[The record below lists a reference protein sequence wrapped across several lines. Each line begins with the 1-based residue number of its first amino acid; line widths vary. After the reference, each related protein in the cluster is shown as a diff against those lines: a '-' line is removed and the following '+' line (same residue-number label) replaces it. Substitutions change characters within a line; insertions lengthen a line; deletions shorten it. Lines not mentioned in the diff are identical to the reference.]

1 MLLFWTTN
9 TAVVTSRANQQLGN
23 VRKPYIHSNTTS
35 NLLLMLLLF
44 SWWCQSIGCV
54 LNTLLSSFFSTKQ
67 ATKSIKM
74 LSQCKSFCIP
84 QFTPWFE
91 TRCTVDIDGFYNFR
105 YPLCMGK
112 LSYLKQKDVTPLITI
127 FTAEDDETMNGR
139 KPGWTEGSSSN
150 VYSTL
155 GYGDECSMTFDEKA
169 SVTSQNCH
177 NIRSC
182 VLLACHAAGTPRERS
197 LHLMYKGSESWQS
210 CLESTVPR
218 KILFVIS
225 EERKNKFLEIEM
237 RGKVNLF
244 KFG

>member
-23 VRKPYIHSNTTS
+23 VRKPYIHSN
-35 NLLLMLLLF
+35 LLLMLLLF

-54 LNTLLSSFFSTKQ
+54 LKTLLSSFFTTKQ

-127 FTAEDDETMNGR
+127 FTAEDDVTMNGR
-139 KPGWTEGSSSN
+139 KPGWTKVLHQMFTRRWDMGTSVARHSTRRHPSRHRTVTTSGHVSS
-150 VYSTL
+150 
-155 GYGDECSMTFDEKA
+155 
-169 SVTSQNCH
+169 
-177 NIRSC
+177 
-182 VLLACHAAGTPRERS
+182 LLVTPRER
-197 LHLMYKGSESWQS
+197 HGNEVY
-210 CLESTVPR
+210 
-218 KILFVIS
+218 I
-225 EERKNKFLEIEM
+225 
-237 RGKVNLF
+237 
-244 KFG
+244 

>member
-1 MLLFWTTN
+1 
-9 TAVVTSRANQQLGN
+9 
-23 VRKPYIHSNTTS
+23 
-35 NLLLMLLLF
+35 MLLLF

-139 KPGWTEGSSSN
+139 KPDWTEGSSSN
-150 VYSTL
+150 LYSTL

-169 SVTSQNCH
+169 SARHRNVTTSGH
-177 NIRSC
+177 VSSFL
-182 VLLACHAAGTPRERS
+182 VTPRER
-197 LHLMYKGSESWQS
+197 HGNEVYKGSESWQS

-225 EERKNKFLEIEM
+225 EERREQVFRDWNE
-237 RGKVNLF
+237 R
-244 KFG
+244 